1 MHPDDIDQRIL
12 DIIAKDG
19 RIALKRLAALVGL
32 SRSAVTARLKRLED
46 SGAILGYR
54 AVVAGRG
61 HARPTGALPTRA
73 LLLVRIAK
81 TPAYDL
87 VESLAVLPGVAQ
99 IRSLAGDID
108 LAIDVEAGDVDAL
121 NRLRDTISVL
131 PGVID
136 CRTHL
141 VLATHLDPA
150 QPVL

>member
-54 AVVAGRG
+54 AVVASRG
-61 HARPTGALPTRA
+61 HALPTGALPTRA
-73 LLLVRIAK
+73 LLLVRIAR

>member
-1 MHPDDIDQRIL
+1 MHIDEIDQRIL
-12 DIIAKDG
+12 KIVAADG
-19 RIALKRLAALVGL
+19 RVALKRLGALVGL

-46 SGAILGYR
+46 GGAILGYR
-54 AVVAGRG
+54 AVVSM
-61 HARPTGALPTRA
+61 PTLPLPTRA

-87 VESLAVLPGVAQ
+87 VERLGALPGIAR

-108 LAIDVEAGDVDAL
+108 LAIDVEAADVDAL

-141 VLATHLDPA
+141 VLATHLDPV
-150 QPVL
+150 QPAR

>member
-46 SGAILGYR
+46 GGAILGYR
-54 AVVAGRG
+54 AVIAGPA
-61 HARPTGALPTRA
+61 HAGQAHALPTRA

-81 TPAYDL
+81 TPAYTL

-121 NRLRDTISVL
+121 NRLRDTISAQ

-150 QPVL
+150 HAAR